1 VNSLR
6 LKIALAMAVL
16 VLVATSVVGAI
27 SYRSTSARLIAE
39 VDDSISEATTLL
51 AGRGDD
57 NRFRIPARGLLGIY
71 SVRVLNVRAETV
83 NSSFEV
89 DLPVSDAARSVVGV
103 NRGFDQSTVEF
114 GSERFRVH
122 TVGRD
127 AGAVQVARS
136 LGETDRVLRDVQ
148 RRTALFVLV
157 VSSLAAAVGW
167 LLASTV
173 AAPLRRLTRA
183 ASEVEQSGD
192 LNVALPEPGRDEV
205 GRLGSAFGSMLGA
218 LQRSRGEQQRLVQDA
233 GHELRTPLTSLRTN
247 LAVLRRHPDME
258 PDMQERILGDLDSEV
273 GELTELV
280 NELVAVASGE
290 LADQPPQDLLLA
302 EVARRVAARVGR
314 RRDRSV
320 VVEVGV
326 HVGEEASVFAPLA
339 GIERAIT
346 NLVENAAKF
355 DQSDS
360 EIRVEVD
367 GGRLTV
373 IDHGP
378 GIPEDDLPLVFDR
391 FHRATASRTLPGSGL
406 GLAIVREIV
415 ERHGGT
421 VSAVNRPGGGASV
434 GFELPVQNVP
444 TSATPA

>member
-1 VNSLR
+1 MNSLR
-6 LKIALAMAVL
+6 LKIAVAMAVL

-51 AGRGDD
+51 VGRGDD

-71 SVRVLNVRAETV
+71 LVRVLNVRAETV

-89 DLPVSDAARSVVGV
+89 DLPVSDAALSVVGV

-192 LNVALPEPGRDEV
+192 LNVALPEPGKDEV

-247 LAVLRRHPDME
+247 LAVLRRHPDMA
-258 PDMQERILGDLDSEV
+258 PDMQERILEDLDSEV

-290 LADQPPQDLLLA
+290 LADQPPQDLRLA

-314 RRDRSV
+314 RRERSV

-326 HVGEEASVFAPLA
+326 RVGEEATVFAPLA

-355 DQSDS
+355 DQSDA

-367 GGRLTV
+367 GGRLMV

-378 GIPEDDLPLVFDR
+378 GIPEDDLSLVFDR

-415 ERHGGT
+415 ERHRGT

-434 GFELPVQNVP
+434 GFELPVQNAP

>member
-6 LKIALAMAVL
+6 LKIAVAMAVL

-51 AGRGDD
+51 VGHGDD

-71 SVRVLNVRAETV
+71 LVRVLNVRAETV

-89 DLPVSDAARSVVGV
+89 DLPVSDAALSVVGV

-192 LNVALPEPGRDEV
+192 LNVALPEPGKDEV

-247 LAVLRRHPDME
+247 LAVLRRHPDMA
-258 PDMQERILGDLDSEV
+258 PDMQERILEDLDSEV

-280 NELVAVASGE
+280 NELVAVASGK
-290 LADQPPQDLLLA
+290 LADQPPQDLRLA

-314 RRDRSV
+314 RRERSV

-326 HVGEEASVFAPLA
+326 RVGEEATVFAPLA

-355 DQSDS
+355 DQSDA

-367 GGRLTV
+367 GGRLMV

-378 GIPEDDLPLVFDR
+378 GIPEDDLSLVFDR

-415 ERHGGT
+415 ERHRGT

-434 GFELPVQNVP
+434 GFELPVQDAP
-444 TSATPA
+444 TSANPA

>member
-1 VNSLR
+1 
-6 LKIALAMAVL
+6 MAVL
-16 VLVATSVVGAI
+16 VLVATSVLGAI

-51 AGRGDD
+51 VGRGDD
-57 NRFRIPARGLLGIY
+57 NRIRIPARGLLGIY

-89 DLPVSDAARSVVGV
+89 DLPVSDAALSVVDV

-122 TVGRD
+122 TAGRN

-136 LGETDRVLRDVQ
+136 LGETDRVLRVVQ

-167 LLASTV
+167 LVASTV

-192 LNVALPEPGRDEV
+192 LNVALPEPGKDEV
-205 GRLGSAFGSMLGA
+205 GRLGSAFGSMLVA

-247 LAVLRRHPDME
+247 LAVLRRHPDMA
-258 PDMQERILGDLDSEV
+258 PDMQERILEDLDSEV
-273 GELTELV
+273 SELTGLV

-290 LADQPPQDLLLA
+290 LADQPPKDLLLA
-302 EVARRVAARVGR
+302 EVARRVAARIGR

-326 HVGEEASVFAPLA
+326 RVGEEATVFAPLA

-355 DQSDS
+355 DQSDA

-378 GIPEDDLPLVFDR
+378 GIPEDDLSLVFDR

-434 GFELPVQNVP
+434 GFELPVQNAR
-444 TSATPA
+444 TSASPA

>member
-1 VNSLR
+1 
-6 LKIALAMAVL
+6 MAVL

-51 AGRGDD
+51 VGRGDD

-89 DLPVSDAARSVVGV
+89 DLPVSDAALSVVGV

-192 LNVALPEPGRDEV
+192 LNVALPEPGKDEV

-247 LAVLRRHPDME
+247 LAVLRRHPDMA
-258 PDMQERILGDLDSEV
+258 PDMQERILEDLDSEV

-290 LADQPPQDLLLA
+290 LADQPPQDLRLA

-314 RRDRSV
+314 RRERSV

-326 HVGEEASVFAPLA
+326 RVGEEATVFAPLA

-355 DQSDS
+355 DQSDA

-367 GGRLTV
+367 GGRLMV

-378 GIPEDDLPLVFDR
+378 GIPEDDLSLVFDR

-415 ERHGGT
+415 ERHRGT

-434 GFELPVQNVP
+434 GFELPVQDAP
-444 TSATPA
+444 TSANPA